1 MHSRRL
7 ILYLLLPLVASGAL
21 PGLASPGMATL
32 DLHLTSVRAK
42 RDLPML
48 RRNSDA
54 AYRIGAMQTV
64 YRAGV
69 PHTDRHGNI
78 RDRYGADSF
87 FPRCL
92 YHAIEGSLR
101 VIKDAGFNCV
111 HTYEQIGI
119 HDIMSELR
127 SADLQLLKHWPTDT
141 EVRIFARDPHILG
154 WYLDEE
160 PTHRAFLEMAR
171 TGATGLLQQR
181 YDAYLSRRAT
191 IKAIDPDHPVLPL
204 ESGWIPPGHQ
214 EWWERWNTS
223 GDVVAYDHYLLERET
238 PDSGALA
245 ERVSLAVRINRERKP
260 VWLTV
265 QAYAGNR
272 IVLPTPEEL
281 RGMVFTSIVHGATG
295 IILFAYDSWI
305 TRVWD
310 VVGISP
316 DPLPD
321 YDGRGSATPEQ
332 VRRSRALWHGAA
344 ALNAELERLAPRILA
359 PTAGLPYTV
368 HYTGPGKTPR
378 AIRTLLKSHG
388 AGYTLFVSNIE
399 RAAHVARFQF
409 SRRIASVERL
419 GGDGSRTPITP
430 DGSVFRDSI
439 GPFGAGVYEIVF
451 R

>member
-1 MHSRRL
+1 MQPCRP
-7 ILYLLLPLVASGAL
+7 ILLHLLLPLIATTAL
-21 PGLASPGMATL
+21 PAFGSPGVAP
-32 DLHLTSVRAK
+32 SR
-42 RDLPML
+42 
-48 RRNSDA
+48 SGE
-54 AYRIGAMQTV
+54 AYRTGSMQTV

-69 PHTDRHGNI
+69 PHTDRHGNP
-78 RDRYGADSF
+78 REHLGDDSF

-92 YHAIEGSLR
+92 YHAIHGSLQA
-101 VIKDAGFNCV
+101 IKDAGFNCV
-111 HTYEQIGI
+111 HTYEQIGM
-119 HDIMSELR
+119 HDIMPELR
-127 SADLQLLKHWPTDT
+127 SADLQILRHWPTDA
-141 EVRIFARDPHILG
+141 EVRTFAHDPHILG

-160 PTHRAFLEMAR
+160 PTHRAFLEAAR
-171 TGATGLLQQR
+171 TGATGLMQQR
-181 YDAYLSRRAT
+181 YDAYLSRKAA
-191 IKAIDPDHPVLPL
+191 IKAIDPHHPVLPL

-223 GDVVAYDHYLLERET
+223 GDVVAYDHYVLERGT
-238 PDSGALA
+238 SDIAVLA
-245 ERVSLAVRINRERKP
+245 ERVSLAVRINRERRP

-272 IVLPTPEEL
+272 MVLPTPEEL

-316 DPLPD
+316 EPVSD
-321 YDGRGSATPEQ
+321 YGGRGGATPEQ
-332 VRRSRALWHGAA
+332 QSQSRALWHGAA
-344 ALNAELERLAPRILA
+344 ALNAELDRLAPRILS
-359 PTAGLPYTV
+359 PTADLPYTV
-368 HYTGPGKTPR
+368 HYIGPGKTPR

-388 AGYTLFVSNIE
+388 GGYTLLVSNIE
-399 RAAHVARFQF
+399 RASHVARFQF
-409 SRRIASVERL
+409 SRGIASVERVDQ
-419 GGDGSRTPITP
+419 DGSVTPLAA